1 MEWSNKHVCLS
12 VELKGR
18 IGAFGVQA
26 RGPHR
31 THEFP
36 LGFLGHFALS
46 SHHRRE
52 RNSVQLSAFE
62 EYGPVVNVVF

>member
-46 SHHRRE
+46 SHHRAE
-52 RNSVQLSAFE
+52 NKSAQEGAITIGLARRAF
-62 EYGPVVNVVF
+62 G